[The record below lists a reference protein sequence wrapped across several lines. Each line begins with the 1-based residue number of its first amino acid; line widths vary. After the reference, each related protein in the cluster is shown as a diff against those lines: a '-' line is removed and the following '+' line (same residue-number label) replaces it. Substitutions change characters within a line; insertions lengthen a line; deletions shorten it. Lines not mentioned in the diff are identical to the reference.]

1 MRRVLLQVHR
11 WVGLIAGVYVLV
23 IAVTGAALVFRI
35 DLQRAMHPHLFTAR
49 TAGALAG
56 PVTIMESV
64 SRAYPDQRLSG
75 VDAPTTSRP
84 TYLAYVTTPGQFA
97 TVLVDPVSA
106 EVLGELPENSI
117 VRALQDLH
125 YDLMGGPTG
134 RTLNGL
140 GAAAVVVM
148 GMTGVVIWWPGPKTW
163 RRALTIDFTRR
174 GHRFW
179 WEMHRAI
186 GIWSVVLILMWAIT
200 GMYFAFPSFA
210 RSLITSVSP
219 LTPNRVAASSAPIAG
234 AIPPSWREMIAI
246 ARREHPE
253 GHVARVVLPFGER
266 GAFLVMFADV
276 SPTPAFA
283 QLDSVYL
290 DRFSGARLPADVAPR
305 TIGDTLVRS
314 IAPAH
319 VGSFGGFPI
328 RIIWFVFGL
337 MPAVLFV
344 TGFLVWWNRSVFLPR
359 LRRGETS

>member
-49 TAGALAG
+49 TVGALAD
-56 PVTIMESV
+56 PVTIMERV

-75 VDAPTTSRP
+75 VDAPTTARP

-97 TVLVDPVSA
+97 TVLIDPVSA

-148 GMTGVVIWWPGPKTW
+148 CMTGAVIWWPGRKNW
-163 RRALTIDFTRR
+163 RRALTVDPTRR
-174 GHRFW
+174 GQRLL
-179 WEMHRAI
+179 WEVHRAA
-186 GIWSVVLILMWAIT
+186 GIWSVVLILMWATT
-200 GMYFAFPSFA
+200 GLYFAFPSAA
-210 RSLITSVSP
+210 RSLVTAVSP
-219 LTPNRVAASSAPIAG
+219 LTPNRAPASGAPVAG
-234 AIPPSWREMIAI
+234 ATPPSWAEMIAI
-246 ARREHPE
+246 ARREHPG

-283 QLDSVYL
+283 QLDSIYL
-290 DRFSGARLPADVAPR
+290 DRFSGARLPAGGAPR
-305 TIGDTLVRS
+305 TIGDTLVRA

-319 VGSFGGFPI
+319 VGSFGGLPI
-328 RIIWFVFGL
+328 RIIWFMFGL

-344 TGFLVWWNRSVFLPR
+344 TGFLVWWYRT
-359 LRRGETS
+359 LRGRTAE